1 MIPLFLFNLQNHYWK
16 KITTDNVLTGIY
28 VEITDVQPHTH
39 THIPLG
45 SRKKVIS
52 SVEGQ
57 LCFMDFV
64 IKRVI
69 YLSSHVH
76 VKLIVIFRYCM
87 FDYVSTLIK

>member
-1 MIPLFLFNLQNHYWK
+1 MYS
-16 KITTDNVLTGIY
+16 
-28 VEITDVQPHTH
+28 HTH
-39 THIPLG
+39 NFG
-45 SRKKVIS
+45 KQKKVIS

-76 VKLIVIFRYCM
+76 VKLIVIFRYCT
-87 FDYVSTLIK
+87 FDYV